1 MRRLFASI
9 LLLTLPVRA
18 FAQTDS
24 ALMGKAG
31 YWKPVTQRL
40 PSGDPSD
47 GPDLQPFVN
56 NLNAVLAILK
66 RAPVL
71 AQPRGFVASPVVQR
85 ELGAPHR
92 PLTGSVRVGVLFFRK
107 EDGGS
112 VVPQD
117 AGPDVA
123 VSINDA
129 SCVWSGHDVAFVDST
144 GSIYYDAPQD
154 SSPVRGIPGF
164 SADSSCLV
172 IARRGVPVFAPVSRE
187 RFLRNARDTLLARLR
202 AVDAKSASAEV
213 RRAMQPALDTVR
225 AIARH
230 YDAELSA
237 MSPADRRAPAWVKSS
252 EAGPMDLVAP
262 GTEDA
267 RQLVTPNPN
276 LFNAALPRSAIQL
289 MTIDAVAAGGDDGAS
304 ALFARV
310 RESID
315 FAALAALLK

>member
-9 LLLTLPVRA
+9 LFLALATRA
-18 FAQTDS
+18 FAQTDP

-40 PSGDPSD
+40 PSGDD
-47 GPDLQPFVN
+47 GPDVQPFLS
-56 NLNAVLAILK
+56 NLNAVLAVLR

-85 ELGAPHR
+85 ELSVPSR
-92 PLTGSVRVGVLFFRK
+92 PLTGSARVGVLFFRK
-107 EDGGS
+107 DDGGS

-117 AGPDVA
+117 AGPEVA

-129 SCVWSGHDVAFVDST
+129 SCVWNGHDVAFVDSA

-164 SADSSCLV
+164 STDSSCLV

-187 RFLRNARDTLLARLR
+187 RFLRDARDTLLARLR
-202 AVDAKSASAEV
+202 AVGAKSASAEV

-225 AIARH
+225 AIAKH
-230 YDAELSA
+230 YDAVLSA
-237 MSPADRRAPAWVKSS
+237 MAPADRRAPAWVKAS
-252 EAGPMDLVAP
+252 EAGIMDLVPP

-267 RQLVTPNPN
+267 RQLVMPNPA
-276 LFNAALPRSAIQL
+276 LFNPALSRSAIQL
-289 MTIDAVAAGGDDGAS
+289 MTIDAVAAGGDDGAT
-304 ALFARV
+304 ALFATIRATL
-310 RESID
+310 D
-315 FAALAALLK
+315 YAALAALLK